1 MSSQGAQCP
10 PKSEVPE
17 RATGRPQGRYVAMVL
32 LKGGDPNHRQDWSAA
47 GGQGDIPSMAETG
60 RQAVPGK
67 AEKQVVVTGGGAWNT
82 PAGARG
88 HRSLL
93 RARHIQRKRAW
104 WGRGWGRMGGWDKV
118 SRRRSCLSQLGSKDR
133 HLLFFCFYFFA
144 TLCSVQ
150 SLRSL
155 SRDGT
160 RHTLTGSA

>member
-1 MSSQGAQCP
+1 MSPEVGGPRESNGEAAGPLCSHGA
-10 PKSEVPE
+10 PE
-17 RATGRPQGRYVAMVL
+17 R
-32 LKGGDPNHRQDWSAA
+32 GDPNHRQDWSAA
-47 GGQGDIPSMAETG
+47 GGQGDIPSMAETR

-82 PAGARG
+82 PAGVRG

-118 SRRRSCLSQLGSKDR
+118 SWRRSCLSQLGSKDR
-133 HLLFFCFYFFA
+133 HLLFSCFYFFA

-150 SLRSL
+150 SLHSL